1 VTRTRPHQRLFLC
14 LYSARIAS
22 LLLLASAVC
31 APSSARAQAPPEAPA
46 PAVTPTPAFT
56 ITLDPTSAP
65 ESTPAHPPAPPP
77 PPPAPPEWA
86 DEKPSAPS
94 SASTSTAPPSRYIGF
109 IPPPHAPGY
118 GELTGV
124 PKNLDLL
131 VLDAGRIPVTPAE
144 PRVLRFQIHGEYQL
158 RYENLRSFPLD
169 PTLSTVAA
177 HPGAIAD
184 SLGQNNFVYH
194 WLRLTPRFQI
204 TDKVEIVGQID
215 VLTGML
221 FGGLA
226 HDDGTDQTPRDS
238 YNGFSNVQPR
248 WLFVEW
254 KSPIGVFRVGQQPSH
269 WGMGILANDGDHPSL
284 FGDYRYGDISERVL
298 FATKPFGRK
307 SDFTVAAMGDLVYR
321 DAEADITQENYAMQ
335 GILVAEIER
344 GKNQVGL
351 YGVYRHQWR
360 DQTSEPLAS
369 YLETIN
375 VGIID
380 AAGHFA
386 IPVKGTEAVLFG
398 AGEGAVILGSTNE
411 ERTLDVPLTQIRSYG
426 GAAAAGVVH
435 VAHCDCTDEK
445 DDARLFGDMVA
456 EVEVG
461 YASGDANPLDDVE
474 HRFTFNPNHKVGL
487 LLFDEVMRFQT
498 ARAAVALGDPL
509 LQNSNRPTPGA
520 NLLASNGGV
529 FGAEYINP
537 TMVVRPRRWLD
548 LKGGVVIAAASSDVV
563 DPYRLATQGSYVN
576 YLGGSAQSRSLGVEL
591 DGGFEV
597 RIPIGHAVT
606 IAVGLESGVLFPG
619 AALANAMGETM
630 RPPWMTLGRVGFFF

>member
-1 VTRTRPHQRLFLC
+1 VR
-14 LYSARIAS
+14 A
-22 LLLLASAVC
+22 LLQVLVASA
-31 APSSARAQAPPEAPA
+31 PLSAAAQTPTPAPPPTPTPLPPPSLAPALAPA
-46 PAVTPTPAFT
+46 PAPSPTLTPT
-56 ITLDPTSAP
+56 
-65 ESTPAHPPAPPP
+65 PPP
-77 PPPAPPEWA
+77 PPSPPPDWPEEKPA
-86 DEKPSAPS
+86 PSAPGS
-94 SASTSTAPPSRYIGF
+94 SSPPPSSRYIGF
-109 IPPPHAPGY
+109 LPPPRAPAY
-118 GELTGV
+118 AELTKV
-124 PKNLDLL
+124 PKNLDVL
-131 VLDAGRIPVTPAE
+131 VLDAGRIPTAPAE
-144 PRVLRFQIHGEYQL
+144 PGVLRLQIHGEYQL

-169 PTLSTVAA
+169 PTLTTVSE

-194 WLRLTPRFQI
+194 WLRVTPRFQI
-204 TDKVEIVGQID
+204 SDKVEFVGQID

-221 FGGLA
+221 FGDLA
-226 HDDGTDQTPRDS
+226 HDDGADQTPRDS

-248 WLFVEW
+248 WLYVQW
-254 KSPIGVFRVGQQPSH
+254 NSPIGIVRVGQQPSH

-298 FATKPFGRK
+298 FATKPFGKK
-307 SDFTVAAMGDLVYR
+307 SDFTVAAAGDLVYR
-321 DAEADITQENYAMQ
+321 DSEADITQQNYAMQ
-335 GILVAEIER
+335 GILIAEIER
-344 GKNQVGL
+344 GFNQVGL

-360 DQTSEPLAS
+360 DQTSEPLYP

-386 IPVKGTEAVLFG
+386 VPMKGTEAVLFG

-411 ERTLDVPLTQIRSYG
+411 ERTLDVPLTLIRSYG
-426 GAAAAGVVH
+426 GAASVGVVH
-435 VAHCDCTDEK
+435 VGHCDCTQETDDGTSVAPPRRGQ
-445 DDARLFGDMVA
+445 DDARLFGDLVGQ
-456 EVEVG
+456 VEVG

-509 LQNSNRPTPGA
+509 LQNGNRPTPGS

-537 TMVVRPRRWLD
+537 TVVVRPRRWLD

-630 RPPWMTLGRVGFFF
+630 RPPWMTVGRLGFFF